1 MTSVRTLSASV
12 HDPRRRISPPALAVF
27 LAATLG
33 ALLGALLPLARPG
46 AVATGIGVL
55 AVLPLAALA
64 WAGVARAA
72 TITAALAYVAAL
84 AWAYASEV
92 APTFSYDGLT
102 DAGPQPTAVLLV
114 ATVAALPAAWLP
126 LAPRR
131 PSTVVLWVL
140 YLLGYVPTVVVP
152 LFMRGD
158 LAAVLPFDLALLAS
172 MGIASLIV
180 RRPPAPIAMRPLSLN
195 AFTGLLVGLGL
206 LCSAY
211 IAVTFGV
218 SLSLPGLASVYDTR
232 ADFRAAVGGSA
243 AVAGYIVPW
252 AGNVINPLLMA
263 LGVARRRAEIV
274 TLGIV
279 GQLLIYSVTGF
290 KSILFSV
297 ALVPLVYLA
306 ISVASRVFGL
316 LAAVVAPVII
326 ACCLIATSTWGSIW
340 PLAITARLFAT
351 PGQVGFYYYE
361 YFSDHPSYALSQSIL
376 SWVVSRPYGE
386 DVPFVIGSAYFS
398 EGTNANGNIWADAFA
413 NFGFAGIVCF
423 TLVLGLV
430 LWIADGLAQGRDA
443 RVAGPMFAIAG
454 LSLANSA
461 LFTTVLTLGLALGCL
476 LIALMPPAPGHAAR
490 PSRVTR

>member
-1 MTSVRTLSASV
+1 MRTLAPSL
-12 HDPRRRISPPALAVF
+12 PGMRRRISPPAVVVLVV
-27 LAATLG
+27 AT
-33 ALLGALLPLARPG
+33 LGALLPLARPG
-46 AVATGIGVL
+46 VVTTGIGVL

-72 TITAALAYVAAL
+72 TITGALAYVAAL
-84 AWAYASEV
+84 TWGYTSQV
-92 APTFSYDGLT
+92 APTFAYDGLT
-102 DAGPQPTAVLLV
+102 DAGPEPTAVLIV
-114 ATVAALPAAWLP
+114 AAVAALPATWLP
-126 LAPRR
+126 LAARR

-152 LFMRGD
+152 VFMRGD
-158 LAAVLPFDLALLAS
+158 LAEVLPFDLALLAS
-172 MGIASLIV
+172 MAIASLIV
-180 RRPPAPIAMRPLSLN
+180 RRPPAPIAIRPLSLS

-232 ADFRAAVGGSA
+232 ADFRAMVGGSSA
-243 AVAGYIVPW
+243 AAGYIVPW

-263 LGVARRRAEIV
+263 LGVARRRAELV
-274 TLGIV
+274 ALGIV

-306 ISVASRVFGL
+306 VAVASRVFGL
-316 LAAVVAPVII
+316 LAAVAAPVIL
-326 ACCLIATSTWGSIW
+326 ACGVIATSTWGSIW

-361 YFSDHPSYALSQSIL
+361 YFSDHQPYGLSQSFL
-376 SWVVSRPYGE
+376 RWAVSSPYSE
-386 DVPFVIGSAYFS
+386 DVPFVIGSAYFA

-423 TLVLGLV
+423 TLVLGLF

-454 LSLANSA
+454 LSLANAA
-461 LFTTVLTLGLALGCL
+461 LFTTILTLGLALGCL
-476 LIALMPPAPGHAAR
+476 LIALMPPAPGHVAR
-490 PSRVTR
+490 PRVTR